1 MKKVLLSAAVLALA
15 SAARAQLLDY
25 TPPSTGGD
33 FASLQTAALLGV
45 DALSGDSKNPRLHY
59 GGLTVQ
65 TYYNVTE
72 TYDTNIFLAPT
83 GGTSA
88 GGVAPVRNSWI
99 MDNNLGF
106 KSEYKISPRHKIDLD
121 YDFSALS
128 YQGNGGSSQVD
139 PAANNAYDQA
149 VGLGYT
155 YTGAHGI
162 SAKLRD
168 NYVNTTDPADTELTT
183 RYHRWENMVGGEAEY
198 SPSHTSFVSVDAEST
213 RDKYITNDPQIRAL
227 LDRITEN
234 VGGRVGYYVAPKTKV
249 FVAYHAQDM
258 HFTDYNP
265 ALTASPARDNHSDIV
280 SVGVE
285 GQIAPKLKAM
295 METGYTYTHFVAP
308 ALNTSNSTVRFWSFD
323 GGLFYTPWEKTNVNL
338 TVNRG
343 LDPAVLGANQYYIAT
358 TGSLAVMH
366 RFPWNLTL
374 GANGSIE
381 RDNYL
386 SPISIG
392 GSTSDVFY
400 GNAYTGGVLAAYDFN
415 KYLRGSANY
424 MYISR
429 FTDFAAYDYIDHR
442 TSVTLTLRY

>member
-33 FASLQTAALLGV
+33 LASLQTAALLGV
-45 DALSGDSKNPRLHY
+45 DALSGATKNPRMQF
-59 GGLTVQ
+59 GGLTMQ
-65 TYYNVTE
+65 TYYNATE

-88 GGVAPVRNSWI
+88 GGVAPVRDSWI
-99 MDNNLGF
+99 MDNNFGV
-106 KSEYKISPRHKIDLD
+106 KSSYELSPRHKFTLD

-139 PAANNAYDQA
+139 PNANNAIDQS
-149 VGLGYT
+149 LGASYT
-155 YTGAHGI
+155 YTGSHGI
-162 SAKLRD
+162 TAKVRD
-168 NYVNTTDPADTELTT
+168 NYLNTTDPADTELTT
-183 RYHRWENMVGGEAEY
+183 RYHRWENMVGGEVEY
-198 SPSHTSFVSVDAEST
+198 SPSHTSFVSVDAEDQND
-213 RDKYITNDPQIRAL
+213 RYITDDPQIRAL
-227 LDRITEN
+227 LDRITET

-249 FVAYHAQDM
+249 FVAYHAQAM
-258 HFTDYNP
+258 HFTDFGE
-265 ALTASPARDNHSDIV
+265 ATSAGPARDNHSDIV

-295 METGYTYTHFVAP
+295 METGYTYTHFIAP
-308 ALNTSNSTVRFWSFD
+308 AYQTSNSTARFWSFD
-323 GGLFYTPWEKTNVNL
+323 GGLFYTPWEKTSVNL

-343 LDPAVLGANQYYIAT
+343 LDPAVLGENQYYIAT
-358 TGSLAVMH
+358 TGSLGIMH
-366 RFPWNLTL
+366 RFPWALTV

-392 GSTSDVFY
+392 GSTSSVFY

-429 FTDFAAYDYIDHR
+429 FSDFAAYDYIDHR
-442 TSVTLTLRY
+442 TSVTLSLRY